1 MRRKTSK
8 GVPIGLPAFASESE
22 EADWWE
28 THRKEVDDFIRRA
41 HRAGAV
47 TRGVVLR
54 QWAASTQTTI
64 RLPNEDIRRARA
76 LAARKGLKYQ
86 TYIKMLIHEG
96 IERAEK
102 AS

>member
-1 MRRKTSK
+1 MTTKLKRT
-8 GVPIGLPAFASESE
+8 PIDLPEFTSE
-22 EADWWE
+22 EEEATWWD
-28 THRKEVDDFIRRA
+28 THKREVDDFIARA
-41 HRAGAV
+41 HRAGAI

-64 RLPNEDIRRARA
+64 RLPNSDIARA
-76 LAARKGLKYQ
+76 KEIATRKGIKYQ

-96 IERAEK
+96 IEREGK